1 MDEGNTADTALT
13 GLITHFT
20 LGDGPGRVA
29 VKDCIDIA
37 GHPTRQGSAVFADSP
52 PATAHARLID
62 NLLASGAWRIVG
74 KAAMHEL
81 AFGVTGVNPWG
92 GTPVNPHWPARIVG
106 GSSSG
111 SAAAVASGTV
121 DMAIGTDTG
130 GSVRLPAACCGI
142 VGFKAGYGVISRQG
156 VHPQASSLDCVGV
169 LARDVAVVIRAMQA
183 LVPGFAI
190 SGAPRKGRLVR
201 LSPPVDPSVAEAFDR
216 ALAPAMANLSLA
228 IGEGVLPDLEAA
240 FEASLVIMGAENWAA
255 LGAHADHPGM
265 GEDVRARLKAGAR
278 HDAAA
283 IAAAQATGA
292 RLAQDIDALLDTADA
307 LVLPTLPIVPPTLAQ
322 AQDARA
328 VVPLT
333 RLVRPFNLSGHPAI
347 TLPIRTAQGLPAG
360 VQLVGR
366 RGADADLLALADDI
380 FEQILS
386 TETQP

>member
-1 MDEGNTADTALT
+1 MNEGHTTSTAET
-13 GLITHFT
+13 GLIARFS

-29 VKDCIDIA
+29 IKDCIDIA
-37 GHPTRQGSAVFADSP
+37 GHPTRQGSAIFADSP
-52 PATAHARLID
+52 PATAHAQLVD
-62 NLLASGAWRIVG
+62 HLLASGAWRIVG

-92 GTPVNPHWPARIVG
+92 GTPLNPQWPERIVG

-111 SAAAVASGTV
+111 SAAAVASGAA

-142 VGFKAGYGVISRQG
+142 VGFKPAYGLISRQG
-156 VHPQASSLDCVGV
+156 VHPQDSSLDCVGV
-169 LARDVAVVIRAMQA
+169 FARDVAVVTRAMEA
-183 LVPGFAI
+183 LVPGFGAK
-190 SGAPRKGRLVR
+190 GAPRLGRLVR
-201 LSPPVDPSVAEAFDR
+201 LSPPVDPSVAQAFDR
-216 ALAPAMANLSLA
+216 ALSSLSLA
-228 IGEGVLPDLEAA
+228 IEEGSLPDLEAA
-240 FEASLVIMGAENWAA
+240 FDASLIIMGAENWFA
-255 LGAHADHPGM
+255 LGIHADHPGM
-265 GEDVRARLKAGAR
+265 GEDVRARLKTGAR
-278 HDAAA
+278 HGVDAV
-283 IAAAQATGA
+283 AAAQAVDVQLT
-292 RLAQDIDALLDTADA
+292 RDIDALLAEADA
-307 LVLPTLPIVPPTLAQ
+307 LVLPTLPIVPPTLAE

-380 FEQILS
+380 FRQILS
-386 TETQP
+386 TEAQP

>member
-1 MDEGNTADTALT
+1 MDEGNTADTART
-13 GLITHFT
+13 GLISHFT

-37 GHPTRQGSAVFADSP
+37 GYPARQGSAVFADSP
-52 PATAHARLID
+52 PAATNARLID
-62 NLLASGAWRIVG
+62 NLLASGDWRIVG

-92 GTPVNPHWPARIVG
+92 GTPLNPLWPERIVG

-142 VGFKAGYGVISRQG
+142 VGFKPGYGMVSREG
-156 VHPQASSLDCVGV
+156 VHPRASSLDCVGV
-169 LARDVAVVIRAMQA
+169 LARDVAVVVRAMEA
-183 LVPGFAI
+183 LVPGFAP

-201 LSPPVDPSVAEAFDR
+201 LSPAVEPAVEDAFDR
-216 ALAPAMANLSLA
+216 ALAHAVTGLSL
-228 IGEGVLPDLEAA
+228 GLEEGVLSDLDAA

-278 HDAAA
+278 HEHAAL
-283 IAAAQATGA
+283 AAAQATGT
-292 RLAQDIDALLDTADA
+292 RLAQGIDALLDTADA

-322 AQDARA
+322 AHDARA

-347 TLPIRTAQGLPAG
+347 TLPVRTAQGLPAG

-366 RGADADLLALADDI
+366 RGADADLLALARDI
-380 FEQILS
+380 FTQIHS
-386 TETQP
+386 TEA